1 MKNWKL
7 WAVVILSILIV
18 GLFFG
23 IRFAGILGVIGVGG
37 AAYSKKEKAKENV
50 DKAGDDVE
58 GKHHDNANSAAN
70 KLDDVLDD
78 SSE

>member
-7 WAVVILSILIV
+7 WVVVILVILIV

-23 IRFAGILGVIGVGG
+23 IRFAGILGAIGVGG
-37 AAYSKKEKAKENV
+37 AAYSEKKKAKDNV
-50 DKAGDDVE
+50 DEAGDDIE
-58 GKHHDNANSAAN
+58 GKHHDNADSAAN